1 MEQKI
6 FKIFKNLKSDIVS
19 VNSQLKSH
27 IIDSNVSN
35 EESEASD
42 KQSMNLDQ
50 LLLMDPTK
58 LGSTI
63 FQM

>member
-50 LLLMDPTK
+50 LLLMDHTK
-58 LGSTI
+58 LASTI

>member
-58 LGSTI
+58 LASTI

>member
-35 EESEASD
+35 KESEASE
-42 KQSMNLDQ
+42 QQCMNLDQ
-50 LLLMDPTK
+50 LLLMEPNK
-58 LGSTI
+58 LASTI
-63 FQM
+63 FQL

>member
-35 EESEASD
+35 EENEASD

-50 LLLMDPTK
+50 LLLMDHTK
-58 LGSTI
+58 LASTI

>member
-27 IIDSNVSN
+27 IIDSIISN

-42 KQSMNLDQ
+42 QQCMNLDQ
-50 LLLMDPTK
+50 LLLMDPKK
-58 LGSTI
+58 LASTI

>member
-27 IIDSNVSN
+27 IIDSKVSN

-58 LGSTI
+58 LASTI